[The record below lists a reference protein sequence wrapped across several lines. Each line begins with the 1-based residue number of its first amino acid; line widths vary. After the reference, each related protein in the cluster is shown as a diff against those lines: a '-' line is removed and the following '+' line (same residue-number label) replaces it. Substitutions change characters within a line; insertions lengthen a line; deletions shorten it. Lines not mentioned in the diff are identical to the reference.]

1 MRTLKN
7 KPAHS
12 INIAKKEENPSML
25 HFMRH
30 ECCLSCRTGRVEYGF
45 FIIQ

>member
-12 INIAKKEENPSML
+12 INIAKEENPSML
-25 HFMRH
+25 HFMCMSAVYH
-30 ECCLSCRTGRVEYGF
+30 AEF
-45 FIIQ
+45 

>member
-25 HFMRH
+25 HFMPQKDGY
-30 ECCLSCRTGRVEYGF
+30 SCA
-45 FIIQ
+45 